1 MTTAVSTA
9 HSAALDAMHSKSSS
23 TLANIQ
29 GVFAANGGSINGVT
43 AEMIAGIT
51 GLFSYGF
58 TFIDTLTGGKLTS
71 ISNYF
76 TEKLTSAYTTVTGI
90 LDNIKS
96 AFSEKLEAARAAVN
110 QAIENIKNAFNF
122 SWSLPHLSLPHISV
136 YGGEPP
142 YGIGGK
148 SSLPQFSIEWYKYGG
163 ILNGAQLF
171 GAMGN
176 RLLGGGE
183 AGPEAVL
190 PLRTFYAELDKI
202 LSRVLTGPENGP
214 TQFNQY
220 NTYNSPKDLSPAE
233 CARQTRNETRKLLA
247 AVKKA

>member
-9 HSAALDAMHSKSSS
+9 HSTALDAMHSKSSS

-58 TFIDTLTGGKLTS
+58 TFIDTLTGGKLSS
-71 ISNYF
+71 IANYF
-76 TEKLTSAYTTVTGI
+76 SEKLNTAYTTVTGI
-90 LDNIKS
+90 LDNIKG
-96 AFSEKLEAARAAVN
+96 AFSEKLEAARSAVS
-110 QAIENIKNAFNF
+110 QAIENIKNCFNF
-122 SWSLPHLSLPHISV
+122 SWSLPHLKLPHITIS
-136 YGGEPP
+136 GSFSINPP
-142 YGIGGK
+142 SAPK
-148 SSLPQFSIEWYKYGG
+148 FDIEWYKHGG

-171 GAMGN
+171 GRLGSK
-176 RLLGGGE
+176 LLGGGE

-190 PLRTFYAELDKI
+190 PLRTFYTELDKI
-202 LSRVLTGPENGP
+202 LTRVLTGPENGP